1 MVMGTGGMVGGYGDG
16 NRRYGGGWGG
26 YGNGNERYGGGVR

>member
-16 NRRYGGGWGG
+16 NRRYGGGGMVMGTGG
-26 YGNGNERYGGGVR
+26 MVGVW